1 MFDFLSDF
9 SISAHICNQRRKAA
23 CLALGAL
30 ALCFAGHVHAQ
41 ATTQV
46 HDTSP
51 LHPPAGAKVAIVEF
65 EDQECPDCGAANPVL
80 KAAAAKYNIPWVRH
94 DFPLKFHNWS
104 HQAAVY
110 ARWFDTKSKKMGD
123 DYRDFIFANQPSIE
137 TLAQLTQITGKFAA
151 EHGQALPF
159 AVDPQADHLG
169 SDGGRQGAAVYR
181 GYGPQQTLPNYRCG
195 NCGYEVAAQLSS
207 RRLRALQALLASAFL
222 LSDQLR
228 ILLR

>member
-1 MFDFLSDF
+1 MFDF
-9 SISAHICNQRRKAA
+9 SISAHIYKQRRKPNRQPRPKVAG
-23 CLALGAL
+23 LALGAL
-30 ALCFAGHVHAQ
+30 ALIFASHVQAQ

-94 DFPLKFHNWS
+94 DFPLKFHAWS

-110 ARWFDTKSKKMGD
+110 ARWFDAKSKKIGD

-137 TLAQLTQITGKFAA
+137 TPAQLTQITGKFAA
-151 EHGQALPF
+151 SHGLALPF
-159 AVDPQADHLG
+159 AVDPQGTLAALVDADYALG
-169 SDGGRQGAAVYR
+169 ERVGIQHTPTIWIVTAGGKAPPYIEVTDRSKLYQIIDAAI
-181 GYGPQQTLPNYRCG
+181 
-195 NCGYEVAAQLSS
+195 AATK
-207 RRLRALQALLASAFL
+207 
-222 LSDQLR
+222 
-228 ILLR
+228 